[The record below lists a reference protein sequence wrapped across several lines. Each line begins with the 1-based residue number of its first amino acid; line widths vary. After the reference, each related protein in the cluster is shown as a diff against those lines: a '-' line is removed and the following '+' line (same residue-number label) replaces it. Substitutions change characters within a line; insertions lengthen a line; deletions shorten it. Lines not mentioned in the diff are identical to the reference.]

1 MDVEFMLDD
10 LFDTLRPNG
19 RPPKVKDGNQVLRMR
34 SFPEAAAA
42 VDELLASHVPGVEE
56 DIADDESDEGEDG
69 GRVAEEEEEADEAP
83 AEPASEGEDDDSS
96 SENGE
101 DEEEDDDVVLRE
113 HKPDEFDEQAQAD
126 FDREFARMI
135 ADTTV
140 DRKTAP
146 PVFDQAVPVLRKRG
160 QPQPAVAEKPDDGQM
175 PFMLMTK
182 RGNKAQVSFFSIGR
196 LANDRCARWTFPSIR
211 TSRTR
216 CARTRRRARR
226 SRST

>member
-1 MDVEFMLDD
+1 MPMDVEFMLDD

-69 GRVAEEEEEADEAP
+69 GRVAEEEEEAEEAP
-83 AEPASEGEDDDSS
+83 AEAADAASDGDDDSS
-96 SENGE
+96 SEAE
-101 DEEEDDDVVLRE
+101 EEEEDDVVVLRE
-113 HKPDEFDEQAQAD
+113 HKPDEFVEQAQAD

-160 QPQPAVAEKPDDGQM
+160 QQQPAQEKPDDGQM

-182 RGNKAQVSFFSIGR
+182 RGNKAQVSLNFPIFS
-196 LANDRCARWTFPSIR
+196 
-211 TSRTR
+211 
-216 CARTRRRARR
+216 
-226 SRST
+226 

>member
-1 MDVEFMLDD
+1 MPMDVEFMLDD

-69 GRVAEEEEEADEAP
+69 GRVAEEEEEAEEAP
-83 AEPASEGEDDDSS
+83 AEPASDGEDEDSS

-101 DEEEDDDVVLRE
+101 EEEEDDVVVLRE

-160 QPQPAVAEKPDDGQM
+160 QPAPAEKDDGQM

-182 RGNKAQVSFFSIGR
+182 RGNKAQVSSFTDSPG
-196 LANDRCARWTFPSIR
+196 
-211 TSRTR
+211 
-216 CARTRRRARR
+216 
-226 SRST
+226 